1 MYAPESVKQPVL
13 IIYPTPMQPN
23 CPSKPTSP
31 SPIRRALELDRY
43 MQQLL
48 QHQAEQLAGQPG
60 WPAKP
65 SCVYEQLLQQIEEDL
80 QG

>member
-1 MYAPESVKQPVL
+1 MLPPC
-13 IIYPTPMQPN
+13 PT
-23 CPSKPTSP
+23 KPASP

-48 QHQAEQLAGQPG
+48 EHQAKQLAGTPG
-60 WPAKP
+60 WPQQA

-80 QG
+80 KG